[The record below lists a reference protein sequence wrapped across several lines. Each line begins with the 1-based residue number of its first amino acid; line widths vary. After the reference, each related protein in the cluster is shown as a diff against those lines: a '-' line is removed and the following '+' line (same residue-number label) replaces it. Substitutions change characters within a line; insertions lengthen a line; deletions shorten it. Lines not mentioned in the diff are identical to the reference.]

1 MKTIYSIPSLEQLKA
16 EILSL
21 MRKIDDKINLNEENS
36 QIL

>member
-1 MKTIYSIPSLEQLKA
+1 MKTIYSNPSLEQLKA

-21 MRKIDDKINLNEENS
+21 MRKLDDKINLIEENS